1 MEAKACWCIFTG
13 KIYKRYNTSSYNNYA
28 DIIPQ
33 SYVPKSWKLED
44 LVSLMNYSEKV
55 QNKCVVVI
63 EDFKMVEEVIDEI
76 GLPQALPKLFYDSL
90 RNHRGWPPT
99 PSRMTNIKF

>member
-1 MEAKACWCIFTG
+1 MH
-13 KIYKRYNTSSYNNYA
+13 IYWKNTSRYNTSSYNNYA

-63 EDFKMVEEVIDEI
+63 EDFKMVEEVIDVI

-90 RNHRGWPPT
+90 RNQPQVE
-99 PSRMTNIKF
+99 

>member
-1 MEAKACWCIFTG
+1 MWRLKPVD
-13 KIYKRYNTSSYNNYA
+13 NTSSYNNYA

-63 EDFKMVEEVIDEI
+63 EDFKMVEEVIDVI
-76 GLPQALPKLFYDSL
+76 VLPQALPKLFYD
-90 RNHRGWPPT
+90 PVT
-99 PSRMTNIKF
+99 PLVNFLGGLVIELKFNLNLL